1 MNLNMNRNNRIYN
14 GSHLEAIILI
24 LIGFGIGIFFVYA
37 IFALTG
43 TIDKVDKIYTTLEE
57 WELTK

>member
-1 MNLNMNRNNRIYN
+1 MNSNNRGYN

-24 LIGFGIGIFFVYA
+24 LIGFGIGVFFVYA

-43 TIDKVDKIYTTLEE
+43 TIEKVDKIYTTMNDL
-57 WELTK
+57 ELTK